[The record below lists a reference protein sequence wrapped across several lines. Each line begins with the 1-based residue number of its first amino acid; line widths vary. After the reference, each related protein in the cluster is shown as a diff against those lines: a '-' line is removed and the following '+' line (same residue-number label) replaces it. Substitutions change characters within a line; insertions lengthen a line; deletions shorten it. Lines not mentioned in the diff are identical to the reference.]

1 MHFRTFILLTSLS
14 LLYLP
19 HYLTHLS
26 LSNFFASL
34 YTGTCSQQH
43 TSIRIAVAPNLEI
56 DFQVIS
62 EQSSI
67 PHNSYIE
74 KHLAP
79 LLKEKK
85 KKKQSPEATILL
97 NRPAIV

>member
-19 HYLTHLS
+19 HYLSYLS
-26 LSNFFASL
+26 LSNFSASL

-74 KHLAP
+74 KHLASLP
-79 LLKEKK
+79 KEK